1 VNKLPNFSIMVMRV
15 ILGVVFAVFL
25 TRFFYGRVEP
35 VWVVG
40 LAIFLVGMS
49 YVTEF
54 FRNRKRD
61 K

>member
-1 VNKLPNFSIMVMRV
+1 MPNFSIMIMRV
-15 ILGVVFAVFL
+15 ILGVVFAFFL
-25 TRFFYGRVEP
+25 VRFFYGRVEP
-35 VWVVG
+35 IWVVG

-49 YVTEF
+49 YITEY

>member
-1 VNKLPNFSIMVMRV
+1 MKNLSIMVMRV
-15 ILGVVFAVFL
+15 LLGIFFAVML

-35 VWVVG
+35 VWVAG

>member
-1 VNKLPNFSIMVMRV
+1 MIIRV
-15 ILGVVFAVFL
+15 ILGVVFAFFL

-35 VWVVG
+35 MWVVG

-49 YVTEF
+49 YVSEY

>member
-15 ILGVVFAVFL
+15 ILGVVFAFFL

-35 VWVVG
+35 MWVAGV
-40 LAIFLVGMS
+40 AIFLVGMS
-49 YVTEF
+49 YVTEY

>member
-1 VNKLPNFSIMVMRV
+1 MVMRV

-25 TRFFYGRVEP
+25 IRFFYGRVE
-35 VWVVG
+35 VAWVVA

-49 YVTEF
+49 YFTEY

>member
-1 VNKLPNFSIMVMRV
+1 MKNFNIMVMRI
-15 ILGVVFAVFL
+15 ILGVFFAVML

-49 YVTEF
+49 YVTEYI
-54 FRNRKRD
+54 RNRRRD

>member
-1 VNKLPNFSIMVMRV
+1 LKNFNIMVMRI
-15 ILGVVFAVFL
+15 ILGVFFAVML

-49 YVTEF
+49 YVTEYI
-54 FRNRKRD
+54 RNRRRD

>member
-1 VNKLPNFSIMVMRV
+1 MKNLSIMTMRV
-15 ILGVVFAVFL
+15 ILGVFFAVML

-35 VWVVG
+35 VWVAG

>member
-1 VNKLPNFSIMVMRV
+1 MVMRV
-15 ILGVVFAVFL
+15 LLGIFFAVML

-35 VWVVG
+35 VWVAG

>member
-1 VNKLPNFSIMVMRV
+1 MKNLSIMVMRV
-15 ILGVVFAVFL
+15 ILGIFFAVML

-35 VWVVG
+35 LWVAG

-49 YVTEF
+49 YFTEY

>member
-1 VNKLPNFSIMVMRV
+1 MKNFNIIIMRV
-15 ILGVVFAVFL
+15 ILGVFFAVML
-25 TRFFYGRVEP
+25 TRFFYGRIEP
-35 VWVVG
+35 LWVVA

-54 FRNRKRD
+54 FRTRKRN

>member
-1 VNKLPNFSIMVMRV
+1 MPNFSIMVMRV

-49 YVTEF
+49 YLTEY

>member
-1 VNKLPNFSIMVMRV
+1 MPNLTIMVMRI

-35 VWVVG
+35 VWVAG

-49 YVTEF
+49 YVSEY

>member
-1 VNKLPNFSIMVMRV
+1 MRI
-15 ILGVVFAVFL
+15 ILGVFFAVML

-49 YVTEF
+49 YVTEYI
-54 FRNRKRD
+54 RNRRRD

>member
-1 VNKLPNFSIMVMRV
+1 MTMRV
-15 ILGVVFAVFL
+15 ILGIFFAVML

-40 LAIFLVGMS
+40 LVIFLVGMS

>member
-1 VNKLPNFSIMVMRV
+1 MNNLNIMAMRV
-15 ILGVVFAVFL
+15 ILGVVFAVVL
-25 TRFFYGRVEP
+25 TRMFYGRVELG
-35 VWVVG
+35 WVVG

-49 YVTEF
+49 YVTEY

>member
-1 VNKLPNFSIMVMRV
+1 MKNFSIIVMRV
-15 ILGVVFAVFL
+15 ILGVFFAVML

-35 VWVVG
+35 VWVAG

-54 FRNRKRD
+54 LRNRKHD

>member
-1 VNKLPNFSIMVMRV
+1 MQNFSIMAMRV

-25 TRFFYGRVEP
+25 TRFFFGRVEP

-40 LAIFLVGMS
+40 LAIFLIGMA
-49 YVTEF
+49 YVTEY
-54 FRNRKRD
+54 FRNRKRN

>member
-1 VNKLPNFSIMVMRV
+1 MKNLSIMTMRV
-15 ILGVVFAVFL
+15 ILGIFFAVML

-40 LAIFLVGMS
+40 LVIFLVGMS

>member
-1 VNKLPNFSIMVMRV
+1 LPNFSIMIMRV
-15 ILGVVFAVFL
+15 ILGVVFAFFL
-25 TRFFYGRVEP
+25 VRFFYGRVEP
-35 VWVVG
+35 IWVVG

-49 YVTEF
+49 YITEY

>member
-1 VNKLPNFSIMVMRV
+1 MKNISIMTMRV
-15 ILGVVFAVFL
+15 ILGIFFAVML
-25 TRFFYGRVEP
+25 PRFFYGRVEP
-35 VWVVG
+35 VWVAG

>member
-1 VNKLPNFSIMVMRV
+1 MPNFSIMVMRV

-35 VWVVG
+35 KWVVG

-49 YVTEF
+49 YLTEY

>member
-1 VNKLPNFSIMVMRV
+1 MPNFNIMVMRV

-49 YVTEF
+49 YITEY